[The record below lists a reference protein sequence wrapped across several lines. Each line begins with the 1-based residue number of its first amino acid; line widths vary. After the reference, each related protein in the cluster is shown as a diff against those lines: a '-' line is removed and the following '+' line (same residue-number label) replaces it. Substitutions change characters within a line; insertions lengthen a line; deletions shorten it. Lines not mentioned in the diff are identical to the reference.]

1 VYELIILS
9 FLRRWPMHGYVMVK
23 IINDMIGPFAKA
35 SIGRLYPL
43 LTKLEGEGLIVV
55 ADDTLGGQ
63 ARDRRQRT
71 YQITEAGR
79 ARFHQLMMDTTSNP
93 GEYSKFFW
101 QKVMFLD
108 LLTPNERLYLLDHYL
123 TYCQAH
129 IFHVRGQMDELTR
142 DVARQQFMDPT
153 QLDVTLRA
161 MEHYLEHWRLEL
173 AQAQSWRERVAATAP
188 AP

>member
-1 VYELIILS
+1 MYELIILS

-55 ADDTLGGQ
+55 ADDTPGRQ

-79 ARFHQLMMDTTSNP
+79 ARFHQLMMDTTS
-93 GEYSKFFW
+93 
-101 QKVMFLD
+101 
-108 LLTPNERLYLLDHYL
+108 
-123 TYCQAH
+123 
-129 IFHVRGQMDELTR
+129 
-142 DVARQQFMDPT
+142 
-153 QLDVTLRA
+153 
-161 MEHYLEHWRLEL
+161 
-173 AQAQSWRERVAATAP
+173 
-188 AP
+188 